1 MISRFSLATAVFAV
15 LATATLTYASALRT
29 GAPLTPAAISAK
41 EVRVIQLEHVVVIGK
56 RQDRAA
62 R

>member
-1 MISRFSLATAVFAV
+1 MISRLTFAAAVFAV
-15 LATATLTYASALRT
+15 LATATLTYAGALRSAT
-29 GAPLTPAAISAK
+29 PLTHAATPAK

-56 RQDRAA
+56 RLDRTA